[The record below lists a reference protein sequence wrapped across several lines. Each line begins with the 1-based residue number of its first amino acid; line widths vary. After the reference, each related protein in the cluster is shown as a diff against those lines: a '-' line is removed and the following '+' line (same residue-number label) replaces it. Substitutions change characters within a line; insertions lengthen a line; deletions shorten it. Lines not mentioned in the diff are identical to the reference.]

1 MILLQN
7 KMATIE
13 TTGGN
18 IIVVGISYLL
28 APTHHVF
35 IMRLAPKALKDK
47 ALAHDCILQPLAI
60 RVLGF
65 RSKGGTDLQ

>member
-1 MILLQN
+1 
-7 KMATIE
+7 MATIE

-47 ALAHDCILQPLAI
+47 ALAHDCILHPLAI
-60 RVLGF
+60 RV
-65 RSKGGTDLQ
+65 